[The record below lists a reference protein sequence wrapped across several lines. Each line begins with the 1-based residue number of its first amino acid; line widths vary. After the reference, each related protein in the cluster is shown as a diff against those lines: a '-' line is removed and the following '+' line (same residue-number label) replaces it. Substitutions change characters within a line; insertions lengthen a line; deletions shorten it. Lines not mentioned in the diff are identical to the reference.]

1 MRNLGDLTKVSHKE
15 LVLHAVLLV
24 RTVNKHMTKEQDIEL
39 YEGLTDAELIDYI
52 EHFYDPEPE
61 IDWDEFC
68 KDEAEFEE
76 RYTPCAANRDYGP
89 SNPWDAPGM
98 SIHDF
103 I

>member
-1 MRNLGDLTKVSHKE
+1 MRNLGDLTKVSRRE

-24 RTVNKHMTKEQDIEL
+24 RTVNKRMTKEEDIKL
-39 YEGLTDAELIDYI
+39 YEELSNAELIEYI

-61 IDWDEFC
+61 IDWDELC
-68 KDEAEFEE
+68 AEEAEYDKKYI
-76 RYTPCAANRDYGP
+76 RCATCRDYGP

-98 SIHDF
+98 SIRDF